1 MAITHISVRG
11 ARQHNLRD
19 INVRIPRNTLTVV
32 TGLSGSGKS
41 SLAFD
46 TIYAEGQR
54 RYVETLSA
62 YARQFL
68 DQIERP
74 DVDSIEG
81 LSPAIS
87 IEQKTTSRSP
97 RSTVGTITE
106 IYDYLRLLY
115 ASVGTPHCPQCGRP
129 IARQTTDQI
138 VQRIL
143 QLGLGERVT
152 VMAPVVRGR
161 KGEFKDL
168 LDQLDQQGF
177 RARVDGEQRDI
188 SEPLYLDRRKNHTIE
203 AVIDRILLKPATPA
217 SASGLVS
224 ETAESKKAV
233 PGKPT
238 VEKRLETA
246 VTKALQMANGLVL
259 IAIAGSADQLFSSSM
274 ACPDCGL
281 DVPKLEPRSF
291 SFNSN
296 FGACPECH
304 GLGSLYDLDPA
315 KVITD
320 WSKPLLDGGLGP
332 GSSSQYLLKL
342 VHLAAVR
349 YKIDLKVPFEDLPV
363 RHQHILVY
371 GPPKGE
377 APRTGFHGVLAFLR
391 DSMEEARSDS
401 YRESMMAYMSATP
414 CPACRGKR
422 LRPESLA
429 VKIGGLSIAD
439 FTALPLN
446 RALSAAIGLS
456 FTDRE
461 ALIAERIRHEIA
473 ERLEF
478 LCAVGLTYLSLDRN
492 AATLSG
498 GEGQRIRLAT
508 QIGSKL
514 RGVLY
519 VLDEPSIGLHQRD
532 NNRLIDALIKL
543 RDLGN
548 TVLVVEHDEDTI
560 RHADYVLDLGPGA
573 GRLGGFVVAEGT
585 PAQIMACPESLTGRY
600 LSGATPMLQRSHP
613 RPLTGKWITI
623 SGAREHN
630 LQDLNI
636 RIPLGIMLVITGV
649 SGSGKSTLI
658 NDILYRSLAQTLYG
672 SREEPGSHESLEGAE
687 QIDKV
692 IRIDQSPIG
701 RTPRSNPA
709 TYTQVFSPIRD
720 LFAMLPESRERGY
733 KPGRFSF
740 NVTGGRCETCQGDGQ
755 RRIEMNFMP
764 DVYVECEVCSG
775 RRYNQET
782 MAVKFKNHSIADIL
796 NLTIEDALTVLA
808 DVPQVRQKLQTL
820 VDVGLGYIH
829 LGQSATTLSGGE
841 AQRMKLARE
850 LSKRQTGRTLY
861 LLDEPT
867 TGLHFDDVRKL
878 LEVLHRLADLG
889 NSVLIIEHNLDVIR
903 NADWIL
909 DLGPEGGED
918 GGRVVAEGR
927 PARIAAT
934 AGSYTGQFLARYY
947 ATPSGHLEVLESEFT
962 LDDSTALLEPAPTEP
977 KNYKT
982 GPASDKPQRRYGKK
996 TGVPEAEWSLPAKE
1010 TAPGATAKLGK
1021 SKKTA
1026 AKKTVTA
1033 AVKLDKAGAH
1043 ASGPG
1048 LISVTGDSP
1057 SILKKSAPKKAAP
1070 KKTAPKK
1077 AAVKKTSSRK
1087 KAPVRP

>member
-1 MAITHISVRG
+1 MAITQITVRG

-115 ASVGTPHCPQCGRP
+115 ASVGVPHCPNCGRP
-129 IARQTTDQI
+129 ISRQSAEQI
-138 VQRIL
+138 VERIL
-143 QLGLGERVT
+143 ALAPGERVT
-152 VMAPVVRGR
+152 IYAPVVRGR

-168 LDQLDQQGF
+168 LDKLDQQGF
-177 RARVDGEQRDI
+177 RARVDGEIRDL
-188 SEPLYLDRRKNHTIE
+188 SESLSLDKRKNHTIE
-203 AVIDRILLKPATPA
+203 AVVYRAVLKPGIEKALTA
-217 SASGLVS
+217 S
-224 ETAESKKAV
+224 
-233 PGKPT
+233 
-238 VEKRLETA
+238 VE
-246 VTKALQMANGLVL
+246 KALQMANGLVMV
-259 IAIAGSADQLFSSSM
+259 ATQTDEQLYSSSM

-281 DVPKLEPRSF
+281 DIPKLEPRSF
-291 SFNSN
+291 SFNSTY
-296 FGACPECH
+296 GACPECH
-304 GLGSLYDLDPA
+304 GLGSIYDFDPA
-315 KVITD
+315 KIITD
-320 WSKPLLDGGLGP
+320 WSKPLLDGALGP
-332 GSSSQYLLKL
+332 GSASQYLLRL
-342 VHLAAVR
+342 IGIAAQR
-349 YKIDLKVPFEDLPV
+349 YKIDLKKPFEQLSQKQQDL
-363 RHQHILVY
+363 LLY
-371 GPPKGE
+371 GPSQTE
-377 APRTGFHGVLAFLR
+377 APRTGFHGILAWLR
-391 DSMEEARSDS
+391 DSLEEARSDT
-401 YRESMMAYMSATP
+401 YREWMMQYMSASE
-414 CPACRGKR
+414 CPVCHGQR

-429 VKIGGLSIAD
+429 VKVDGISIAE
-439 FTALPLN
+439 FTALPMA
-446 RALSAAIGLS
+446 RALDRARQVS
-456 FTDRE
+456 FTARE
-461 ALIAERIRHEIA
+461 ALIAERLRREVV

-478 LCAVGLTYLSLDRN
+478 LNSVGLSYLALDRN

-508 QIGSKL
+508 QIGSRL

-532 NNRLIDALIKL
+532 NNRLIEALTQL

-560 RHADYVLDLGPGA
+560 RHADYVVDLGPGA
-573 GRLGGFVVAEGT
+573 GRLGGHVVAEGT
-585 PAQIMACPESLTGRY
+585 PEQIMSCPQSLTGKY
-600 LSGATPMLQRSHP
+600 LAGAIGIVHRAKP
-613 RPLTGKWITI
+613 RPLTGKWLTVH
-623 SGAREHN
+623 GAREHN
-630 LQDLNI
+630 LQDVDI
-636 RIPLGIMLVITGV
+636 RVPLGVMTVVTGV

-658 NDILYRSLAQTLYG
+658 NDILYRSLAKTLYG
-672 SREEPGSHESLEGAE
+672 SREEPGVHESLEGAD

-720 LFAMLPESRERGY
+720 LFAMLPEARERGY

-740 NVTGGRCETCQGDGQ
+740 NVTGGRCEACQGDGQ

-764 DVYVECEVCSG
+764 DVYVQCEVCGG

-782 MAVKFKNHSIADIL
+782 LAVKFHGHSIADIL
-796 NLTIEDALTVLA
+796 DLTIEDALTVLA
-808 DVPQVRQKLQTL
+808 NVPQLKQKLQTL
-820 VDVGLGYIH
+820 VDVGLGYVH

-861 LLDEPT
+861 VLDEPT

-889 NSVLIIEHNLDVIR
+889 NSVIIIEHNLDVIR
-903 NADWIL
+903 NADWII

-918 GGRVVAEGR
+918 GGKLVAAGR
-927 PARIAAT
+927 PA
-934 AGSYTGQFLARYY
+934 
-947 ATPSGHLEVLESEFT
+947 
-962 LDDSTALLEPAPTEP
+962 
-977 KNYKT
+977 K
-982 GPASDKPQRRYGKK
+982 
-996 TGVPEAEWSLPAKE
+996 
-1010 TAPGATAKLGK
+1010 
-1021 SKKTA
+1021 
-1026 AKKTVTA
+1026 
-1033 AVKLDKAGAH
+1033 
-1043 ASGPG
+1043 
-1048 LISVTGDSP
+1048 
-1057 SILKKSAPKKAAP
+1057 
-1070 KKTAPKK
+1070 
-1077 AAVKKTSSRK
+1077 
-1087 KAPVRP
+1087 